1 MYELPKRR
9 KLTRKSA
16 SSVAGMEV
24 NILKKF
30 SDLKQDDMLLVQMDA
45 DNPAVVPRPKCY
57 IQFGQEKPFRAWIAA
72 GFHVLFNE
80 NDILFL
86 LKEEEADNR
95 EFSELPENWASSMFE
110 AVKDLQVMRDFLN
123 ALNLASALNGNY
135 FKGEEITFDAEH
147 NENCLKYKRGCICL
161 KCKYDYC
168 ECCIAVDEC
177 PIYTCPHFMEE
188 ESHE

>member
-1 MYELPKRR
+1 M
-9 KLTRKSA
+9 
-16 SSVAGMEV
+16 
-24 NILKKF
+24 KKF
-30 SDLKQDDMLLVQMDA
+30 SALKQDDMLLVQMDA
-45 DNPAVVPRPKCY
+45 DNPAVVPKSKYDLQIR
-57 IQFGQEKPFRAWIAA
+57 QERPFRAWIAA

-80 NDILFL
+80 NGILLL
-86 LKEEEADNR
+86 LKEEEADNL
-95 EFSELPENWASSMFE
+95 EFNELPENWASSMFE
-110 AVKDLQVMRDFLN
+110 AVKDLQVTRDFLN

-147 NENCLKYKRGCICL
+147 NEHCLKYKRGCICL

>member
-1 MYELPKRR
+1 M
-9 KLTRKSA
+9 
-16 SSVAGMEV
+16 
-24 NILKKF
+24 KKF
-30 SDLKQDDMLLVQMDA
+30 SDLKPDDMLLVQMDA
-45 DNPAVVPRPKCY
+45 DNPAVVPRPKY
-57 IQFGQEKPFRAWIAA
+57 DLQIRQERPFRAWIA
-72 GFHVLFNE
+72 VRYQVVFNE

-86 LKEEEADNR
+86 LKEEEADILR
-95 EFSELPENWASSMFE
+95 TFELPENWASSMFE
-110 AVKDLQVMRDFLN
+110 AVKDLPETRNFLE

-147 NENCLKYKRGCICL
+147 NEHCLKYKRGCICL